1 MNNRFHTLTRTL
13 VATLALAGSLAH
25 ADGLQALE
33 QFLRSTQ
40 GGKASFTQTVTT
52 PGRAGEAA
60 PRSKT
65 SSGSFE
71 FLRPNRFRFHYAKPF
86 EQTIVADGKTLWLHD
101 LDLNQVTARPQEQA
115 LGGTPAGLIASAT
128 DLKALQAYF
137 KLSALPDRDGTQWVQ
152 AQPLGRDAQLQSM
165 SLGFRNGQLAELDML
180 DSFGQR
186 SVLRFSN
193 FETGTA
199 PKPEAFRFTPPAGAD
214 VIKP

>member
-1 MNNRFHTLTRTL
+1 MKNRLL
-13 VATLALAGSLAH
+13 IAALALAGSLAH

-33 QFLRSTQ
+33 QFLRGTQ
-40 GGKASFTQTVTT
+40 AGRAAFTQTVTT
-52 PGRAGEAA
+52 PARAGEGAA
-60 PRSKT
+60 RSKT

-101 LDLNQVTARPQEQA
+101 VDLNQVTARPQEQA

-128 DLKALQAYF
+128 DLKTLQAYF
-137 KLSALPDRDGTQWVQ
+137 KLSALPDRDGAQWVQ
-152 AQPLGRDAQLQSM
+152 ALPLNREAQLQSM

-186 SVLRFSN
+186 SVLRFSG
-193 FETGTA
+193 FEA
-199 PKPEAFRFTPPAGAD
+199 NAALKPEAFRFTPPAGAD
-214 VIKP
+214 VIRP

>member
-1 MNNRFHTLTRTL
+1 MNHRLL
-13 VATLALAGSLAH
+13 IAALALASSLAH

-40 GGKASFTQTVTT
+40 SGKAAFTQTVTT
-52 PGRAGEAA
+52 PTRAGETAA
-60 PRSKT
+60 RSKT

-128 DLKALQAYF
+128 DLKTLQAYF
-137 KLSALPDRDGTQWVQ
+137 KLSALPDRDGAQWVQ
-152 AQPLGRDAQLQSM
+152 ALPLSREAQLQSM

-193 FETGTA
+193 FEANGGLKA
-199 PKPEAFRFTPPAGAD
+199 ESFRFTPPPGAD

>member
-1 MNNRFHTLTRTL
+1 MKHRLL
-13 VATLALAGSLAH
+13 IAALALASSLTH

-40 GGKASFTQTVTT
+40 SGKAAFTQTVTT
-52 PGRAGEAA
+52 PTRAGETAA
-60 PRSKT
+60 RSKT

-128 DLKALQAYF
+128 DLKTLQAYF
-137 KLSALPDRDGTQWVQ
+137 KLSALPDRDGAQWVQ
-152 AQPLGRDAQLQSM
+152 ALPLSREAQLQSM

-193 FETGTA
+193 FEANGGLKA
-199 PKPEAFRFTPPAGAD
+199 ESFRFTPPPGAD

>member
-1 MNNRFHTLTRTL
+1 MKIRFL
-13 VATLALAGSLAH
+13 VTALVLLASSLAH

-40 GGKASFTQTVTT
+40 AGRAAFTQTVTSPT
-52 PGRAGEAA
+52 RAGEAT
-60 PRSKT
+60 PRTKT

-101 LDLNQVTARPQEQA
+101 VDLNQVTARAQDDA

-128 DLKALQAYF
+128 DLKALQAVF
-137 KLSALPDRDGTQWVQ
+137 RLTALPDRDGTQWVQ
-152 AQPLGRDAQLQSM
+152 AQPLNREAQLQSM
-165 SLGFRNGQLAELDML
+165 ALGFRNGQLAELDML

-186 SVLRFSN
+186 SVLRFTDFQAN
-193 FETGTA
+193 PPLRTDQ
-199 PKPEAFRFTPPAGAD
+199 FRFSPPTGAQ